1 MKLPNDLKYANRI
14 WMLLVLVSPLLAAL
28 PNLKMSNLHE
38 IYRQPFIYQN
48 GGLFIIYWVFIMI
61 LVLGLNNYPYDILI
75 KKAIIQIVSI
85 VILLVGFLFF
95 KPAAVE
101 NYTAGLYFSYFLT
114 TTFGIWYF
122 NFETAFEA
130 EEVDIIDHLIE

>member
-28 PNLKMSNLHE
+28 PNLKTSNLLE
-38 IYRQPFIYQN
+38 VYQQPFIFKN
-48 GGLFIIYWVFIMI
+48 GGLFIIYWAVII
-61 LVLGLNNYPYDILI
+61 VLVLGLNNYSYDILI
-75 KKAIIQIVSI
+75 KKTIIQLVSM

-95 KPAAVE
+95 RPEGVE
-101 NYTAGLYFSYFLT
+101 NYTASLYFAYFLT

-122 NFETAFEA
+122 SFETAFEPK
-130 EEVDIIDHLIE
+130 EVDIIDHLVE